1 MKFMKNIL
9 SAFSRYIYIVILG
22 CVLFA
27 GSEALHAAG
36 VDSTEWYR
44 QHVRIEDRNLR
55 SVLLNMVDSSD
66 FAYRQVVIRKLSTD
80 VGAELKDALFQA
92 LKGFIVDHGIQT
104 QANVDSTSFIN
115 TVYIYAGV
123 GSDSV
128 DVFHIQFLSQ
138 RSSTIQEVDQKKLK
152 ATGEVVMTTR
162 TLQIPINY
170 DIVGVN
176 CYDALQQRFAQGVYK
191 GVTVGEVLQ
200 QEFLSPLNSE
210 VVDVYGDFGKFG
222 DKIVLNPKER
232 LKYYNLFT
240 SFYNIAPV
248 YDTTNVRDTTITV
261 TETKGGKPVISQHDT
276 TLFDLALSTQVQPVF
291 NEPLLD
297 FSLLHQLTLNPF
309 SDKNF
314 GFQVRLGN
322 DEVGLP
328 FWSSG
333 TGQALLI
340 LRDKIFDQSVF
351 KLGVVFPF
359 GVGESSTSTLFEK
372 RNLAGG
378 WGFAAEGLI
387 PSFNIPE
394 GLNLPLGFS
403 FQYVPAFAK
412 NSTIID
418 TNQGADIY
426 YASFIGTLYFPFIVD
441 LNPRTRT
448 SFIQLQVG
456 IGWEDVN
463 RAVAEYPGMIINGDT
478 VKKGDPNIGQLQN
491 LEVVTTR
498 VLPHIRVDYVNH
510 ESAKFGTFLQYD
522 HLWMFGGWIELFNGF
537 RIEAEYAAPMH
548 PANPWE
554 PQSFFLISP
563 RIRIM

>member
-1 MKFMKNIL
+1 MKKIL
-9 SAFSRYIYIVILG
+9 SAFSHCSSLLLICG
-22 CVLFA
+22 LFMA
-27 GSEALHAAG
+27 GSGVVRAAG

-55 SVLLNMVDSSD
+55 NILMNMTDSSD

-80 VGAELKDALFQA
+80 IGAELKDALFQA
-92 LKGFIVDHGIQT
+92 LKSFIVDHGIQT
-104 QANVDSTSFIN
+104 QANVDSTSFVN

-123 GSDSV
+123 ASDSV
-128 DVFHIQFLSQ
+128 DIFHIQFLSQ
-138 RSSTIQEVDQKKLK
+138 RASTIQEVDQRILK
-152 ATGEVVMTTR
+152 ATGEVKMTSR

-170 DIVGVN
+170 DIIGVN
-176 CYDALQQRFAQGVYK
+176 CYDALQQRFTDGVYK
-191 GVTVGEVLQ
+191 GVSVGEVLQ

-210 VVDVYGDFGKFG
+210 IVDVYGDFGKFG
-222 DKIVLNPKER
+222 DKIVLNPKQR

-240 SFYNIAPV
+240 SFYSVAPT
-248 YDTTNVRDTTITV
+248 YDTLNPRDTTITDTIKV
-261 TETKGGKPVISQHDT
+261 SGKPFIKQRDT
-276 TLFDLALSTQVQPVF
+276 MLYDLALSSRVQPIF
-291 NEPLLD
+291 EQPLLD

-309 SDKNF
+309 SDKDF

-340 LRDKIFDQSVF
+340 LRDKIFDESVF

-359 GVGESSTSTLFEK
+359 GVGESSSSTLFSR

-387 PSFNIPE
+387 PSFNIPAD
-394 GLNLPLGFS
+394 LNLPLGFS
-403 FQYVPAFAK
+403 FQYVPSFNK
-412 NSTIID
+412 NSTVID
-418 TNQGADIY
+418 TNPGASIY
-426 YASFIGTLYFPFIVD
+426 YASFIGTVYFPFIVD
-441 LNPRTRT
+441 LDPHTRT
-448 SFIQLQVG
+448 SFVQLQVG
-456 IGWEDVN
+456 IGWEDIN

-478 VKKGDPNIGQLQN
+478 VKKGDANVGQLQN

-498 VLPHIRVDYVNH
+498 VLPHIRVEYVNH
-510 ESAKFGTFLQYD
+510 EAAKFGTFFQYD
-522 HLWMFGGWIELFNGF
+522 HMWMFGGWIELFNGF
-537 RIEAEYAAPMH
+537 RIEAEYAAPFH